1 MKLRVHGLQEVRAE
15 SADGLENLK
24 FLQEY
29 SLTLG
34 HLLLRDNMNSRK
46 NTDFKTG
53 GVCSQLRSA
62 ISELYNAEQ
71 VA

>member
-15 SADGLENLK
+15 SADELENLI

-34 HLLLRDNMNSRK
+34 HLLLRDNMNNRK

>member
-15 SADGLENLK
+15 SADGLENLI

-29 SLTLG
+29 SLTFG
-34 HLLLRDNMNSRK
+34 HLLLGDNMNSRK

>member
-1 MKLRVHGLQEVRAE
+1 MKLRVHGLQEVWAE
-15 SADGLENLK
+15 SADGLKNLI

-53 GVCSQLRSA
+53 GVCLQPRSA
-62 ISELYNAEQ
+62 ISELSNAEQ